1 MHLVQLLIV
10 DVIIVVWMGW
20 IVMIVIKRRIIF
32 RLLFRGIILGA
43 IILVGGIIVELV
55 IIVGGIWDV
64 YSVHLK
70 AA

>member
-1 MHLVQLLIV
+1 VHLVQLLIV
-10 DVIIVVWMGW
+10 DVIIVVWMDW

-32 RLLFRGIILGA
+32 RLLLRGIILGA
-43 IILVGGIIVELV
+43 IILVGVIIVGLV

-64 YSVHLK
+64 CFVHLK

>member
-10 DVIIVVWMGW
+10 DVIIVVWMDW

-32 RLLFRGIILGA
+32 RLLFMGIILGA
-43 IILVGGIIVELV
+43 IIVGLV

-64 YSVHLK
+64 CFVHLK